1 MTATSTIPLKRRL
14 RRPPLRVQLTVLY
27 AGLFVVLV
35 AAVLA
40 ISGLLVRQGSTSING
55 GSSSRNALFGHQ
67 INAAPVI
74 VAVAA
79 TVAALGLAWWIAGRF
94 LRPLRSMN
102 VTAREIS
109 ATNLHRR
116 LGLDGPQDELIELG
130 HTLDDL
136 FARLEAAFEAQRH
149 FVANAS
155 HELRTP
161 LAGLQ
166 TLLEVTIGDPDAD
179 SETLRAA
186 CQEAL
191 TLSQYQQRLI
201 QALLTLAT
209 SERGIEHWEPFDLAT
224 ITDTVLAGRTHTRSA
239 ETCTSIQHSCPP
251 KQPATPNSSKSLT
264 NLIENAIR
272 HNATWT
278 DRGLH
283 HLGPRTS
290 NHHRQQHRATIAPN
304 EIDRLFQPFQRAGRQ
319 RSDNL
324 TATASA
330 SPSSRPSPSPPRQN
344 HRTAPT
350 TRRPRRCR
358 HLRRL
363 GQVTPDRPGG
373 TWLFQDDSINQPAQR
388 TP

>member
-1 MTATSTIPLKRRL
+1 MTATILLKHRL
-14 RRPPLRVQLTVLY
+14 RRPPLRIQLTVLY
-27 AGLFVVLV
+27 AGLFVLLV

-40 ISGLLVRQGSTSING
+40 VSGLLVRQGSTSING
-55 GSSSRNALFGHQ
+55 SSSSGNALFGHQ

-79 TVAALGLAWWIAGRF
+79 AVASLGLAWWIAGRF

-102 VTAREIS
+102 AAAREIS

-116 LGLDGPQDELIELG
+116 LGLDGPQDELTELG

-166 TLLEVTIGDPDAD
+166 TLLEVTIADPDAD
-179 SETLRAA
+179 TETLRAA

-191 TLSQYQQRLI
+191 TLSQYQQRLV

-209 SERGIEHWEPFDLAT
+209 SERGIEHREPFDLAA
-224 ITDTVLAGRTHTRSA
+224 IADTVLAGRTQQAARTNLHIDTTLVSA
-239 ETCTSIQHSCPP
+239 Q
-251 KQPATPNSSKSLT
+251 ATGDPELVEVLVA

-272 HNATWT
+272 HNTPGGRLEVSTISAP
-278 DRGLH
+278 G
-283 HLGPRTS
+283 
-290 NHHRQQHRATIAPN
+290 RATITVSNTGPTVAPD
-304 EIDRLFQPFQRAGRQ
+304 EIDRLFQPFQRAGSQ
-319 RSDNL
+319 RVGQPDGSGL
-324 TATASA
+324 GLAIVQAIAQAHHAKITARPQPQGGLDITVTFDV
-330 SPSSRPSPSPPRQN
+330 SSR
-344 HRTAPT
+344 
-350 TRRPRRCR
+350 
-358 HLRRL
+358 
-363 GQVTPDRPGG
+363 
-373 TWLFQDDSINQPAQR
+373 
-388 TP
+388 